1 MLKDKNGNQIM
12 IGDTVAY
19 ATKEADSCIIRI
31 ATVRRIVLDIN
42 YGGRLGRVLVM
53 YEKPHRYK
61 EGTKNHL
68 ATIFRRNEILVLRR
82 AG

>member
-19 ATKEADSCIIRI
+19 ATKEADSCIIRV
-31 ATVRRIVLDIN
+31 ATVIRIVLDIN
-42 YGGRLGRVLVM
+42 YGDRLGRVLVR
-53 YEKPHRYK
+53 YEGPGRNLQTPYHF
-61 EGTKNHL
+61 
-68 ATIFRRNEILVLRR
+68 ATIFRWNEILVLRR